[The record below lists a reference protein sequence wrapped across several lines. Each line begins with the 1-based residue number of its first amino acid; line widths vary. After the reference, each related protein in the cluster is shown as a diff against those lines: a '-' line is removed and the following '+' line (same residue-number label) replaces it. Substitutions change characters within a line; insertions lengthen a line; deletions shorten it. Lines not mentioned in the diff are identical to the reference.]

1 MYAFIVSALYNTSGL
16 DYAQFL
22 YTVGTPS
29 LIEEQAV
36 AATVYH
42 VNGVAGFY
50 VPLPAGSCVKF
61 DAGLAGFYVPLPAGS
76 CVKFDAGLATA
87 TTATTAAA
95 VDDLGIKISEMSV

>member
-61 DAGLAGFYVPLPAGS
+61 DAGLA
-76 CVKFDAGLATA
+76 TA